1 MAEQIK
7 TITDRN
13 LFEKVFYTFF
23 HNNKNVYLKTK
34 SGDLRITFFGY
45 ADGIAAFNIPYVKNM
60 PDTCVI
66 TTRFKQ
72 YTVHGFFKLSGR
84 DEDSMY
90 LFHPVKFQVM
100 SQSRK
105 EGRYSFEEGGDSKQV
120 LYITNLISDFIISN
134 SLALAP
140 KKVDQVKETLKFD
153 LTKQF
158 QHVKIYFINEGT
170 TDTRMKQ
177 FYENPVPIFIPDLNS
192 PPPSDIEKSF
202 NSYINNIYSK
212 DYYLQN
218 RKNLISEVS
227 VPILYKGRIP
237 YGYIQINSE
246 KGMTEAVVTIIK
258 RMAIV
263 AEELFKKNN
272 IFYIET
278 DRLLVSDVS
287 YSGMGVVFR
296 DRKYIRSFKENSYIY
311 YDLILPANKKASMLS
326 VVRNIELMENKIIK
340 VGFSIKDVDALS
352 EVYYQ
357 EFLESI
363 GLSQ

>member
-7 TITDRN
+7 TISDRN
-13 LFEKVFYTFF
+13 MFEKVFYTFF
-23 HNNKNVYLKTK
+23 HNNNKVYLKTK

-45 ADGIAAFNIPYVKNM
+45 ADGIAAFKIPYVKNM
-60 PDTCVI
+60 PETCII

-72 YTVHGFFKLSGR
+72 YTVHGFFKLSGK
-84 DEDSMY
+84 DEDNMY
-90 LFHPVKFQVM
+90 LFHPVKFQMM
-100 SQSRK
+100 SIARK
-105 EGRYSFEEGGDSKQV
+105 EGRYSFEEAGDSKQV
-120 LYITNLISDFIISN
+120 LYVVNLISDFIISN

-153 LTKQF
+153 LSKQF
-158 QHVKIYFINEGT
+158 QHVKIYFINEGMS
-170 TDTRMKQ
+170 DARMKY
-177 FYENPVPIFIPDLNS
+177 FYENPIPIFIPDLNA
-192 PPPSDIEKSF
+192 PPSSQVEKSF
-202 NSYINNIYSK
+202 NSFINNIYSK

-218 RKNLISEVS
+218 RKNLVSEIS
-227 VPILYKGRIP
+227 VPILYKGKIP
-237 YGYIQINSE
+237 YGYIQINGE
-246 KGMTEAVVTIIK
+246 KVMTEAVVTIIK
-258 RMAIV
+258 RMAII

-272 IFYIET
+272 IFYVEK

-311 YDLILPANKKASMLS
+311 YDILLPENKKASMLS
-326 VVRNIELMENKIIK
+326 IVRNIELMENKIIK
-340 VGFSIKDVDALS
+340 VGFAIKDVDALS